1 MSEVMNEEMLEEH
14 KELVRK
20 IVECEWDMLGK
31 VDGIG
36 GIAPC
41 QENEDTF
48 TIMRSSQFMAWPN
61 QLIRSY
67 MLDFQGAYLN
77 HRNIVAEKY
86 AHMMKYSDAE
96 NYKALSHQLPT
107 IPQEQLDLIELIVA
121 KQMSQM
127 TALLQKYPK
136 FIASGRALQAKDD
149 VPDNAS
155 YETYLR
161 GELSSYGLK
170 TVKLYLK
177 WLEDN
182 ENDGIITA
190 KLFME
195 NVALQYGYPDLQS
208 AEEALT
214 HPQ

>member
-1 MSEVMNEEMLEEH
+1 MNEEILEERR
-14 KELVRK
+14 ELVRK
-20 IVECEWDMLGK
+20 IVDCEWDVFEK

-36 GIAPC
+36 GKAPC
-41 QENEDTF
+41 QEDEETF

-61 QLIRSY
+61 QMIRSY
-67 MLDFQGAYLN
+67 MLDFQGAQLN

-86 AHMMKYSDAE
+86 AHMMKYTDYE
-96 NYKALSHQLPT
+96 NYKALCHQLPT
-107 IPQEQLDLIELIVA
+107 IPQEQLDLIELIVE

-127 TALLQKYPK
+127 AILSQKYPK
-136 FIASGRALQAKDD
+136 FVASGRALEAKND

-161 GELSSYGLK
+161 GELCSYGLK
-170 TVKLYLK
+170 TVKLYVN

-182 ENDGIITA
+182 EKEGINTA

-195 NVALQYGYPDLQS
+195 NVAKQYGYPDLES
-208 AEEALT
+208 AEEAL
-214 HPQ
+214 